1 MLLRFGDQRHIA
13 ASVHQRMPSFTHTH
27 VEESRYAVSVFLPA
41 QDDTGHLREVGLQDR
56 KEELYMVRVEV
67 QGFEGLV
74 VEGMQQLLRRKQ
86 VGPRP
91 AKPLTSGLQDGRIAR
106 WPMMY
111 HLLHWPCA
119 HRTLAAEESGQVKW
133 HG

>member
-1 MLLRFGDQRHIA
+1 MSAAFLPVCTEGCLIYTHMLKTPDVQSAI
-13 ASVHQRMPSFTHTH
+13 SV
-27 VEESRYAVSVFLPA
+27 PA

-86 VGPRP
+86 VGQC
-91 AKPLTSGLQDGRIAR
+91 PLSFSSRLQDGRIAR
-106 WPMMY
+106 
-111 HLLHWPCA
+111 
-119 HRTLAAEESGQVKW
+119 
-133 HG
+133 